1 MRASNRSRMLRPTFA
16 FSRFREATADTM
28 QSESG
33 DAIAMAVLEDIP
45 ATPRIPTRS
54 CELLLAIV
62 RVVTITV
69 LMLLLL
75 MLDVEVGTPQS
86 KHPFY

>member
-1 MRASNRSRMLRPTFA
+1 MLRLTFA

-54 CELLLAIV
+54 CELPVAIV
-62 RVVTITV
+62 RLANEYVFVS
-69 LMLLLL
+69 LQS
-75 MLDVEVGTPQS
+75 LDL
-86 KHPFY
+86 